1 MKSRGPYLFLQ
12 GPSSPLFVKIAGHL
26 EAAGHLCHRINLN
39 VGDQIFW
46 RRRGAVS
53 FRGGLNEWGPFLR
66 RFLHD
71 RRIKTIILLGE
82 ERPYHKEAVKAA
94 YESGV
99 TVVAIEMGYLRPD
112 WVTVE
117 LDGLSSNSRFPK
129 DKDVVLKAA
138 AHLPE
143 PDWTR
148 RYSQTFFAE
157 ALYDLAYY
165 LPTIFF
171 GFLYPRYQFHGIFH
185 PLKEYAGWV
194 GRFATGRRRRREA
207 RRSSARLLEARLPWV
222 VFPLQLETDY
232 QIRAHSPFNSQKDA
246 LALVM
251 GSFARSS
258 DPKTILVFKVHPL
271 DNGLINWKRLI
282 QHLAS
287 TNGVSHR
294 VVFIDGG
301 DLAQLFAGCNGVV
314 TINSTAALSALR
326 EGVATKVLGVAV
338 FDVPGITHQG
348 SLDEFWS
355 APSAPV
361 SEVRDAFFRLL
372 AAAIHVRGNFYSR
385 DGVSNAA
392 RAIATRLIED
402 AVNKPGGDGGRA
414 LRTHPVKIHCET

>member
-1 MKSRGPYLFLQ
+1 MKSEGPYLFLQ

-26 EAAGHLCHRINLN
+26 EAAGHICHRINLN

-53 FRGGLNEWGPFLR
+53 FRGSIDEWGPFLR
-66 RFLHD
+66 QFLRD

-94 YESGV
+94 YERGV

-129 DKDVVLKAA
+129 DEEVILKAA

-148 RYSQTFFAE
+148 RYSQTFLAE

-165 LPTIFF
+165 LPTVFF

-194 GRFATGRRRRREA
+194 GRFASRRRRYREA
-207 RRSSARLLEARLPWV
+207 RRSTARLLEARLPWV

-232 QIRAHSPFNSQKDA
+232 QIRAHSPFNSQEDA

-251 GSFARSS
+251 ASFARSS
-258 DPKTILVFKVHPL
+258 DSETILVFKVHPL
-271 DNGLINWKRLI
+271 DNGLINWNRLI
-282 QHLAS
+282 QHLAIA
-287 TNGVSHR
+287 NGVSHR
-294 VVFIDGG
+294 IVFIDGG
-301 DLAQLFAGCNGVV
+301 DFAPLVAGCKGVV
-314 TINSTAALSALR
+314 TINSTAALSAIR
-326 EGVATKVLGVAV
+326 EGIATKVLGVAV
-338 FDVPGITHQG
+338 FDVPGVTHQG
-348 SLDEFWS
+348 SLDDFWS

-361 SEVRDAFFRLL
+361 PEVRDAFLRLL
-372 AAAIHVRGNFYSR
+372 AAAIHERGNFYSR

-392 RAIATRLIED
+392 RAIARRLVED
-402 AVNKPGGDGGRA
+402 AVNKPGGDGGHA
-414 LRTHPVKIHCET
+414 LRPHPGKVPFNT